1 MIKYFQQGGQ
11 VTDQQQMQEMFMQYL
26 AEKYQTEDI
35 DTLVQQLQST
45 PGENGET
52 KLEDELMEFQ
62 QVLQQGGQPQVAK
75 NGAKLEYLKKLK
87 GLCPEG
93 TEVSYYKNGNK
104 ICSKCIAKQEKGAK
118 NVLISMAGEGAVLV
132 DENGKTHV
140 CGVCKGT
147 VRNSVG
153 AGDSMVAG
161 FVAGSLEGDYEYAL
175 KLGTA
180 AGGATAFSD
189 GLATKEKIAELL
201 KTL

>member
-11 VTDQQQMQEMFMQYL
+11 MIDQQQMQEMFMQYL

-75 NGAKLEYLKKLK
+75 NGAKLEYLRQLK

-93 TEVSYYKNGNK
+93 TEVFYYQNGNK

-118 NVLISMAGEGAVLV
+118 ITKKQYFKQNTPADVQAACKG
-132 DENGKTHV
+132 GKTKKA
-140 CGVCKGT
+140 CG
-147 VRNSVG
+147 
-153 AGDSMVAG
+153 
-161 FVAGSLEGDYEYAL
+161 GS
-175 KLGTA
+175 KLA
-180 AGGATAFSD
+180 SKHKFGG
-189 GLATKEKIAELL
+189 KIFF
-201 KTL
+201 K